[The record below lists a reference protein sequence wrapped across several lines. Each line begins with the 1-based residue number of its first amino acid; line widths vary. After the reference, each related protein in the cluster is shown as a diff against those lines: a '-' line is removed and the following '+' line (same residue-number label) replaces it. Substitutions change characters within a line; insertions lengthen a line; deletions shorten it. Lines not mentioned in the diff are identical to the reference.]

1 MSQSGLSTS
10 LYDLS
15 HLGISDD
22 VSVGLIDLPGHYTE
36 LYALLKEQ
44 YWSSNT
50 RRTVRT
56 FTHKQREPASAYG
69 PPHVEKPSPSICP
82 RAASPLSSPYVWL
95 CVVGQT
101 SRGGSGSGQALED
114 PAICL
119 MCGSVMAAGPR
130 SSLRTG
136 GQVSSVC

>member
-1 MSQSGLSTS
+1 VSQSGLSTS

-36 LYALLKEQ
+36 LYAILKEQ

-56 FTHKQREPASAYG
+56 LTHTYTQTKGSW
-69 PPHVEKPSPSICP
+69 
-82 RAASPLSSPYVWL
+82 PLRM
-95 CVVGQT
+95 GH
-101 SRGGSGSGQALED
+101 
-114 PAICL
+114 L
-119 MCGSVMAAGPR
+119 M
-130 SSLRTG
+130 
-136 GQVSSVC
+136 